1 MEDGRARGGN
11 LHMTEL
17 RAASTSHSS
26 HDVHRNGRGALTSD
40 ARYRLLLEVFHSTRG
55 TLDLHETLDRL
66 LDALQLL
73 VPFDAAG
80 IFVLRE
86 EVLPPRSGAL
96 GEQIAGVSW
105 RGFTP
110 RSPLTDPMLREGKG
124 IVGHVIRTGEAV
136 CAADVSLDPRYIQG
150 RPGTRS
156 EVAVPIQLDGRTI
169 GAFNLESD
177 TPAAFRAK
185 DVEILSFF
193 AEATAIAVEKAMLHQ
208 RLTSA
213 DELDR
218 QLRTAQRVQERLLP
232 TRLPDLPGHELA
244 GVCVP
249 SARVGGDFYDI
260 VHLADG
266 QIGLVVADVSGHGL
280 SAAIIMSAFRALAR
294 TGLRAGQPLDKV
306 AEMLDRELP
315 DTTAGKAFLTAVLAM
330 YDPASG
336 RLRYVNC
343 GHNPPLLDRP
353 GQPPRWL
360 HEGGPLLGL
369 IAGATFEIGE
379 IQLVPDDQLVLFTD
393 GIVEARSPAGVWFGT
408 ERLASLVTAHR
419 DRRARDLVE
428 NVVLEAR
435 GLAGAHGLEDDATM
449 LLLRRASPRA

>member
-1 MEDGRARGGN
+1 
-11 LHMTEL
+11 MTEL
-17 RAASTSHSS
+17 RAASPAHVPF
-26 HDVHRNGRGALTSD
+26 DVNRNGRSALTSD

-80 IFVLRE
+80 IFVLRDE
-86 EVLPPRSGAL
+86 MMPPRAGGL

-105 RGFTP
+105 RGFPP

-124 IVGHVIRTGEAV
+124 IVGHVIRTGDVV
-136 CAADVSLDPRYIQG
+136 CAADVRLDPRYIAG
-150 RPGTRS
+150 REATRS

-177 TPAAFRAK
+177 TTAAFRAK
-185 DVEILSFF
+185 DVEILRFF
-193 AEATAIAVEKAMLHQ
+193 AEATAMAVEKAMLHQ

-232 TRLPDLPGHELA
+232 TALPDVPGHELA
-244 GVCVP
+244 GICVP
-249 SARVGGDFYDI
+249 SARVGGDYFDLVPI
-260 VHLADG
+260 PGG
-266 QIGLVVADVSGHGL
+266 QMGLVVADVSGHGL

-294 TGLRAGQPLDKV
+294 TGLRAGQTLDKV

-315 DTTAGKAFLTAVLAM
+315 DTTAGRAFVTAVLAM

-343 GHNPPLLDRP
+343 GHHPPLLDRP

-360 HEGGPLLGL
+360 TEGGPLLGL
-369 IAGATFEIGE
+369 IAGARFEIGE
-379 IQLVPDDQLVLFTD
+379 IQLDPDDQLVIFTD

-408 ERLASLVTAHR
+408 DRLVGLVTEHR
-419 DRRARDLVE
+419 GRTARDLVE
-428 NVVLEAR
+428 HVVVEAR
-435 GLAGAHGLEDDATM
+435 ALAGMPGLEDDATM
-449 LLLRRASPRA
+449 LLLRRASQGVA

>member
-1 MEDGRARGGN
+1 
-11 LHMTEL
+11 MTEL
-17 RAASTSHSS
+17 RAAPSAHFPD
-26 HDVHRNGRGALTSD
+26 HHPNGRATLTSD

-80 IFVLRE
+80 IFVLRD
-86 EVLPPRSGAL
+86 EVSPPRAGAL

-105 RGFTP
+105 RGFPP

-124 IVGHVIRTGEAV
+124 IVGHVIRTGEVV
-136 CAADVSLDPRYIQG
+136 CAADVRLDPRYIEG
-150 RPGTRS
+150 RDATRS
-156 EVAVPIQLDGRTI
+156 EVAVPIQLDSRTI

-177 TPAAFRAK
+177 HPAAFRTK
-185 DVEILSFF
+185 DVEVLRFF
-193 AEATAIAVEKAMLHQ
+193 AEATAMAVEKAMLHQ

-232 TRLPDLPGHELA
+232 TRPPDVPGHELA
-244 GVCVP
+244 GICLP
-249 SARVGGDFYDI
+249 STRVGGDYFDFVPI
-260 VHLADG
+260 PGG
-266 QIGLVVADVSGHGL
+266 QMGLVVADVSGHGL

-294 TGLRAGQPLDKV
+294 TCLRAGQPLDEV
-306 AEMLDRELP
+306 ARTLDRELP
-315 DTTAGKAFLTAVLAM
+315 DTTAGRAFVTAVLAT
-330 YDPASG
+330 YDPESG

-360 HEGGPLLGL
+360 DVGGPLLGL
-369 IAGATFEIGE
+369 IDGASFEIGE
-379 IQLVPDDQLVLFTD
+379 VELVPDDQLVIFTD
-393 GIVEARSPAGVWFGT
+393 GIVEARSPGGVWFGT
-408 ERLASLVTAHR
+408 ERLANLVTENRA
-419 DRRARDLVE
+419 RRARDLVE
-428 NVVLEAR
+428 HVVLEAR
-435 GLAGAHGLEDDATM
+435 GLAGMHGLEDDATM
-449 LLLRRASPRA
+449 LLLRRTC

>member
-1 MEDGRARGGN
+1 
-11 LHMTEL
+11 MTEL
-17 RAASTSHSS
+17 RAASPAHSPLEPN
-26 HDVHRNGRGALTSD
+26 RNGRAALTSD
-40 ARYRLLLEVFHSTRG
+40 TRYRLLLEVFHSTRG

-86 EVLPPRSGAL
+86 EVSPPRAGAL

-105 RGFTP
+105 RGFPP

-136 CAADVSLDPRYIQG
+136 CAADVTLDPRYIQG
-150 RPGTRS
+150 RPATRA

-177 TPAAFRAK
+177 HPAAFRAK
-185 DVEILSFF
+185 DVEVLRFF

-208 RLTSA
+208 RLTRA

-232 TRLPDLPGHELA
+232 AELPDVPGHELA
-244 GVCVP
+244 GVCLP
-249 SARVGGDFYDI
+249 STRVGGDYFDFVPI
-260 VHLADG
+260 PG
-266 QIGLVVADVSGHGL
+266 GEIGLVVADVSGHGL

-294 TGLRAGQPLDKV
+294 TCLRAGHSLDEV
-306 AEMLDRELP
+306 AATLDRELP
-315 DTTAGKAFLTAVLAM
+315 DTTAGKAFVTAVLAM

-360 HEGGPLLGL
+360 D
-369 IAGATFEIGE
+369 T
-379 IQLVPDDQLVLFTD
+379 
-393 GIVEARSPAGVWFGT
+393 
-408 ERLASLVTAHR
+408 
-419 DRRARDLVE
+419 
-428 NVVLEAR
+428 
-435 GLAGAHGLEDDATM
+435 
-449 LLLRRASPRA
+449 

>member
-1 MEDGRARGGN
+1 
-11 LHMTEL
+11 MTEL
-17 RAASTSHSS
+17 RAASSAHIPF
-26 HDVHRNGRGALTSD
+26 DVNRNGRSTLTSD

-86 EVLPPRSGAL
+86 EVQPARSGAL

-105 RGFTP
+105 RGFPP

-124 IVGHVIRTGEAV
+124 IVGHVIRTGEVV
-136 CAADVSLDPRYIQG
+136 CATDVRLDPRYIQG
-150 RPGTRS
+150 REATRS

-177 TPAAFRAK
+177 TTAAFRVK

-232 TRLPDLPGHELA
+232 TTLPDVPGHELA

-249 SARVGGDFYDI
+249 SARVGGDYFDFVPI
-260 VHLADG
+260 PGG

-294 TGLRAGQPLDKV
+294 TGLRSGQTLDKV
-306 AEMLDRELP
+306 AETLDRELP
-315 DTTAGKAFLTAVLAM
+315 DTTAGREFVTAVLAM

-336 RLRYVNC
+336 LLRYVNC
-343 GHNPPLLDRP
+343 GHHPPLLDRLGQAPQWLP
-353 GQPPRWL
+353 G
-360 HEGGPLLGL
+360 GGPLLGL
-369 IAGATFEIGE
+369 IPGASFEIGE
-379 IQLVPDDQLVLFTD
+379 IQLAPDDQLVLFTD

-419 DRRARDLVE
+419 GRRARELVE
-428 NVVLEAR
+428 HVVVEAR
-435 GLAGAHGLEDDATM
+435 GLAGARGLEDDATM